1 MPVLG
6 LCVVWFSPLQS
17 EEEEREESD
26 FDSASINSSSVR
38 SECSAG
44 LGKRGKRR
52 RKKKRSRPFL
62 CTLFLFC
69 LDFSLQMVLS
79 CSLQLQ
85 AVSDTDSVG
94 KDVLVC
100 VRGMRGAFLVSKLLC
115 WWACTEEEATNGS
128 GCGARAHPHGAGGG
142 GGGAAWRQGLAINR
156 FPPALSPAASHHLG
170 LTPLLPAPC
179 CDLELLGERSGCS
192 TQLPARPTSLGV
204 PWALRHGTGSLG
216 SCHPA
221 RTPGPARI
229 CPVAVSSGHL
239 WGFRGSAF
247 HRTAPGEAWL
257 VAGSQWRW
265 CGCGRGGL
273 RGFCWAV

>member
-69 LDFSLQMVLS
+69 LDFPLQMVLS
-79 CSLQLQ
+79 SSLQLQ

-100 VRGMRGAFLVSKLLC
+100 VCGMRSAFLVSELVGLH
-115 WWACTEEEATNGS
+115 
-128 GCGARAHPHGAGGG
+128 RGGG
-142 GGGAAWRQGLAINR
+142 NKWIQ
-156 FPPALSPAASHHLG
+156 
-170 LTPLLPAPC
+170 
-179 CDLELLGERSGCS
+179 
-192 TQLPARPTSLGV
+192 
-204 PWALRHGTGSLG
+204 PWGTGS
-216 SCHPA
+216 P
-221 RTPGPARI
+221 P
-229 CPVAVSSGHL
+229 
-239 WGFRGSAF
+239 WG
-247 HRTAPGEAWL
+247 
-257 VAGSQWRW
+257 WRW
-265 CGCGRGGL
+265 WWRSSVALGPCHQPVPSSPLPSCQPPPGAHPPSASSVL
-273 RGFCWAV
+273 